1 MSVLHFSTLSAD
13 HLTGLLATK
22 DTIEQVFSC
31 RGLQSCLKSVEEDVQ
46 EFLCVFLFGSVCGLS
61 IKLLK
66 REAEAERI
74 VIHSL

>member
-31 RGLQSCLKSVEEDVQ
+31 RGLQSCLKPVEKDV
-46 EFLCVFLFGSVCGLS
+46 
-61 IKLLK
+61 
-66 REAEAERI
+66 
-74 VIHSL
+74 